1 MTPGA
6 KPDRPEGSAVTIGI
20 KFPFVAALSASSRGD
35 FSNVAKV
42 SASRTERLLNL
53 LIALLNT
60 RYGLRRSEL
69 REKIYHDTTSS
80 ETAFGRMFER
90 DKSDL
95 RQFGFEV
102 ETVTEGWGSD
112 DPATTRYRIG
122 KESNRLP
129 DVSLTPA
136 ECTVLILAA
145 QLWEQAALGSAAQ
158 SAMRKLQASGG
169 LADPELPAGVQPRIK
184 PAGQAFEDLISAMHA
199 QHAVSF
205 SYLAGSTGREEV
217 RIVEPW
223 GLGSRFGQW
232 YLVGFDRGRRAKRFF
247 RLSRFTSAVTVMEKD
262 TYTPPA
268 GFNVRAELGGLPELP
283 VRSAVVDVPA
293 GKLLG
298 LRKRAVNAALVPEDG
313 APDPEGAR
321 ETAGMPDAGWDRL
334 SVPFR
339 DAEVLGEELAS
350 YGPNAVVVS
359 PAELVSA
366 VRRRL
371 TAASEFAASPAPAID
386 FPASGPA
393 KRSRKRTSEDQLKR
407 MLQLVP
413 FLVHNQGL
421 HISDVAARF
430 GITRKELEED
440 LRILICSG
448 LPEGY
453 PDDLLDIQ
461 WEDDHIFITQ
471 DLELNRPVRF
481 TVDEACALL
490 TGLETLN
497 GLPELAEGSA
507 LESVTV
513 KLMAAAGEE
522 GLRAGSVAGPEV
534 GPGNSAHL
542 ETIREAIREGSQL
555 HLSYFSAQR
564 DSISQRD
571 VDPLRLYSLDN
582 TWYFEAYCHS
592 AVGLRNFRLDRIE
605 SLQPN
610 GLPVREA
617 AKPVEG
623 FPVKL
628 FTPNDDDTVVT
639 VELARQGIGLADDY
653 YAERTASLPGGGLLA
668 EIRFGSTGWLPMFV
682 AQHGG
687 AVRILAP
694 ADLAAAAQEWIEAA
708 LARYGS

>member
-1 MTPGA
+1 M
-6 KPDRPEGSAVTIGI
+6 
-20 KFPFVAALSASSRGD
+20 
-35 FSNVAKV
+35 

-60 RYGLRRSEL
+60 RYGLRRGEL
-69 REKIYHDTTSS
+69 RQKVYHDTSSS
-80 ETAFGRMFER
+80 EAAFGRMFER

-95 RQFGFEV
+95 RQFGFDV
-102 ETVTEGWGSD
+102 ETVMDRGWSSD

-129 DVSLTPA
+129 DVSLTSA

-158 SAMRKLQASGG
+158 DAMRKLQAAGG
-169 LADPELPAGVQPRIK
+169 LAEAELPAGVQPRIK
-184 PAGQAFEDLISAMHA
+184 PAGQAFEDLITAMHA
-199 QHAVSF
+199 QHPVSF
-205 SYLAGSTGREEV
+205 TYLAGSTGREEV
-217 RIVEPW
+217 RTVEPW

-232 YLVGFDRGRRAKRFF
+232 YLVGFDRVRAAKRFF
-247 RLSRFTSAVTVMEKD
+247 RLSRFTSAVTVLD
-262 TYTPPA
+262 NDSYAPPA
-268 GFNVRAELGGLPELP
+268 GFNVRSELDSLPELP
-283 VRSAVVDVPA
+283 VQSALVDVAA

-298 LRKRAVNAALVPEDG
+298 LRKRATEVPAPE
-313 APDPEGAR
+313 APDG
-321 ETAGMPDAGWDRL
+321 GWDRL

-350 YGPNAVVVS
+350 YGPNVVVAA
-359 PAELVSA
+359 PAELAAA

-371 TAASEFAASPAPAID
+371 QAAADFAAAPAPAIA
-386 FPASGPA
+386 FPGTVPA
-393 KRSRKRTSEDQLKR
+393 KRTRKRTSEDQLKR

-421 HISDVAARF
+421 HISEVAASF
-430 GITRKELEED
+430 GVTRKELEDD

-448 LPEGY
+448 LPGGY

-461 WEDDHIFITQ
+461 WEDDHVFITQ
-471 DLELNRPVRF
+471 DLDLNRPVRF
-481 TVDEACALL
+481 TVEEACALL

-522 GLRAGSVAGPEV
+522 GLKAGSIAGPQV
-534 GPGNSAHL
+534 GPADSTHL
-542 ETIREAIREGSQL
+542 ATIRQAIADGLQL
-555 HLSYFSAQR
+555 HLTYFSAQR
-564 DSISQRD
+564 DSMSERD

-582 TWYFEAYCHS
+582 TWYFEAHCHS
-592 AVGLRNFRLDRIE
+592 AGGLRNFRLDRIE
-605 SLQPN
+605 GLAPN
-610 GLPVREA
+610 GRKVVGE
-617 AKPVEG
+617 AKPAEG

-628 FTPNDDDTVVT
+628 FTPNDDDTLVT
-639 VELARQGIGLADDY
+639 VQLAPQGAGLADDY
-653 YAERTASLPGGGLLA
+653 YAERTSPLPDGGLIA
-668 EIRFGSTGWLPMFV
+668 EIRFGNTGWLPMFV

-687 AVRILAP
+687 AVRILEP
-694 ADLAAAAQEWIEAA
+694 AELADAAQEWIVAA
-708 LARYGS
+708 LSSYGG

>member
-1 MTPGA
+1 M
-6 KPDRPEGSAVTIGI
+6 
-20 KFPFVAALSASSRGD
+20 
-35 FSNVAKV
+35 

-69 REKIYHDTTSS
+69 RDKVYHDTSSS
-80 ETAFGRMFER
+80 EVAFGRMFER

-95 RQFGFEV
+95 RQFGFDV
-102 ETVTEGWGSD
+102 ETVMDQGWGSD

-129 DVSLTPA
+129 DVSLTSA

-158 SAMRKLQASGG
+158 DAMRKLQAAGG
-169 LADPELPAGVQPRIK
+169 LTEAELPAGVQPRIK
-184 PAGQAFEDLISAMHA
+184 PAGQAFEDLIRAMHA
-199 QHAVSF
+199 QHPVSF
-205 SYLAGSTGREEV
+205 TYLAGSTGREEA
-217 RIVEPW
+217 RTVEPW

-232 YLVGFDRGRRAKRFF
+232 YLVGFDRARHAKRFF
-247 RLSRFTSAVTVMEKD
+247 RLSRFTSAVAVLDKD
-262 TYTPPA
+262 HYMRPQ
-268 GFNVRAELGGLPELP
+268 GFNVRLELDSLPELP
-283 VRSAVVDVPA
+283 VQSAVVDVA
-293 GKLLG
+293 EGRVLG
-298 LRKRAVNAALVPEDG
+298 LRKRVTAAAAHTPPDVPLD
-313 APDPEGAR
+313 A
-321 ETAGMPDAGWDRL
+321 PDAGWDRL

-350 YGPNAVVVS
+350 YGPNVVVRA
-359 PAELVSA
+359 PNELVSA

-371 TAASEFAASPAPAID
+371 QAAADFAASPVPAVA
-386 FPASGPA
+386 FSEAAPA
-393 KRSRKRTSEDQLKR
+393 KRPRKRTSEDQLKR

-421 HISDVAARF
+421 HITEVASSF
-430 GITRKELEED
+430 GVTRRELEDD

-461 WEDDHIFITQ
+461 WEDDHVYITQ
-471 DLELNRPVRF
+471 DLDLNRPVRF

-522 GLRAGSVAGPEV
+522 GLKAASIAGPQV
-534 GPGNSAHL
+534 GPANSADL
-542 ETIREAIREGSQL
+542 ATIRQAIADGRQL
-555 HLSYFSAQR
+555 HLTYFSAQR
-564 DSISQRD
+564 DSMSERD

-592 AVGLRNFRLDRIE
+592 AHGLRNFRLDRIE
-605 SLQPN
+605 SLEPN
-610 GLPVREA
+610 GRPVTEA
-617 AKPVEG
+617 AKPAEG

-628 FTPNDDDTVVT
+628 FTPNDDDTLVT
-639 VELARQGIGLADDY
+639 VELAPQGIGLADDY
-653 YAERTASLPGGGLLA
+653 YSERTAPLPTGGVLA
-668 EIRFGSTGWLPMFV
+668 EIRFGSTGWLPTFV

-694 ADLAAAAQEWIEAA
+694 ASLAEAASDWIGAA
-708 LARYGS
+708 LARYGG

>member
-1 MTPGA
+1 M
-6 KPDRPEGSAVTIGI
+6 
-20 KFPFVAALSASSRGD
+20 
-35 FSNVAKV
+35 

-60 RYGLRRSEL
+60 RYGLRRSDL
-69 REKIYHDTTSS
+69 REKVYHDTSS
-80 ETAFGRMFER
+80 TEATFGRMFER

-95 RQFGFEV
+95 RQFGFDV
-102 ETVTEGWGSD
+102 ETVMDHGWSSD

-129 DVSLTPA
+129 DVSLTSA

-145 QLWEQAALGSAAQ
+145 QLWERAALGSAAQ
-158 SAMRKLQASGG
+158 DAMRKLQAAGG
-169 LADPELPAGVQPRIK
+169 LAEAELPAGVQPRIK
-184 PAGQAFEDLISAMHA
+184 PAGQAFEDLITGMHA
-199 QHAVSF
+199 QHPVSF
-205 SYLAGSTGREEV
+205 TYLAGTTGREEN
-217 RIVEPW
+217 RTVEPW

-232 YLVGFDRGRRAKRFF
+232 YLVGFDRDRAAKRFF
-247 RLSRFTSAVTVMEKD
+247 RLSRFTSAVTVLDKD
-262 TYTPPA
+262 SYTSPA
-268 GFNVRAELGGLPELP
+268 GFNVRSELDSLPELP
-283 VRSAVVDVPA
+283 VQSALVDVAA

-298 LRKRAVNAALVPEDG
+298 LRKRATETPTPESPG
-313 APDPEGAR
+313 S
-321 ETAGMPDAGWDRL
+321 MPDGGWDRL
-334 SVPFR
+334 SVPYR

-350 YGPNAVVVS
+350 YGPNVVVAA
-359 PAELVSA
+359 PAELAAA

-371 TAASEFAASPAPAID
+371 KAAADFSASPAPAVA
-386 FPASGPA
+386 FPDTVPA
-393 KRSRKRTSEDQLKR
+393 KRPRKRTSEDQLKR

-421 HISDVAARF
+421 HISEVASSF
-430 GITRKELEED
+430 GVTRKELEDD

-461 WEDDHIFITQ
+461 WEDDHVFITQ
-471 DLELNRPVRF
+471 DLDLNRPVRF

-522 GLRAGSVAGPEV
+522 GLKAGSIAGPQV
-534 GPGNSAHL
+534 GPANSAHL
-542 ETIREAIREGSQL
+542 ATIRQAIAGGRQL
-555 HLSYFSAQR
+555 HLTYFSAQR
-564 DSISQRD
+564 DSMSERD

-592 AVGLRNFRLDRIE
+592 AGGLRNFRLDRIE
-605 SLQPN
+605 GLAPN
-610 GLPVREA
+610 GRAVTEA
-617 AKPVEG
+617 AGPAEG

-628 FTPNDDDTVVT
+628 FTPNDDDTLVT
-639 VELARQGIGLADDY
+639 VQLAPQGTGLADDY
-653 YAERTASLPGGGLLA
+653 YAERTAPLPGGGLIA
-668 EIRFGSTGWLPMFV
+668 EIRFGSTSWLPMFV

-687 AVRILAP
+687 AVRILEP
-694 ADLAAAAQEWIEAA
+694 AELADAAQEWIVAA
-708 LARYGS
+708 LSRYGG